1 LAGDENDDEMEKN
14 WLDPEIESK
23 RERERGGGRES
34 TPKLKY

>member
-23 RERERGGGRES
+23 RERKMKGR
-34 TPKLKY
+34 K